1 MSLKNKFVKEMF
13 KMCSAAAQQACMK
26 APSHKLS
33 CWTKPNPLT
42 TLIATLY
49 AASIAIE
56 RERETE
62 QSAGHAAGECDG
74 MRMLCR

>member
-1 MSLKNKFVKEMF
+1 MSLKSKLFKEMY

-56 RERETE
+56 RERERERERTI
-62 QSAGHAAGECDG
+62 SWS
-74 MRMLCR
+74 RSW